1 MEKSRYGEL
10 PGKMISRPRIRE
22 GINQSNNPCAEFK
35 QSILQVDVRIRLSLG
50 VRRWALSVG
59 R

>member
-1 MEKSRYGEL
+1 L
-10 PGKMISRPRIRE
+10 TGKMISRPRIRE
-22 GINQSNNPCAEFK
+22 SINQSNNPCAEFE
-35 QSILQVDVRIRLSLG
+35 QSIFQVEVRIRLSLG